1 MQTET
6 MKEYISYQIG
16 AIMLY
21 SSFQQTNFMFL
32 LSHIS
37 AFNTLMT
44 VVELTKIIICQTI
57 A

>member
-44 VVELTKIIICQTI
+44 VAELTKIIICQTI